1 MPRRIGNINKGHNP
15 ELAKKS
21 VTLNGYEEFIA
32 AVRDYEKQ
40 GLEREAAITQAVK
53 DYISRNILKDFL
65 ETNSSEVINMLLTDW
80 NMDDA
85 LRVREEEGILIGEQR
100 GMQRG
105 MQERA
110 KEIARNMLAK
120 GMDVETIASIT
131 GLFIDD
137 VLRLQGE

>member
-1 MPRRIGNINKGHNP
+1 
-15 ELAKKS
+15 
-21 VTLNGYEEFIA
+21 
-32 AVRDYEKQ
+32 
-40 GLEREAAITQAVK
+40 
-53 DYISRNILKDFL
+53 
-65 ETNSSEVINMLLTDW
+65 MLLTDW

-85 LRVREEEGILIGEQR
+85 LRVREEEGILIGMQQ
-100 GMQRG
+100 GMRE
-105 MQERA
+105 ER

>member
-1 MPRRIGNINKGHNP
+1 M
-15 ELAKKS
+15 
-21 VTLNGYEEFIA
+21 
-32 AVRDYEKQ
+32 
-40 GLEREAAITQAVK
+40 
-53 DYISRNILKDFL
+53 
-65 ETNSSEVINMLLTDW
+65 NMMLGEW
-80 NMDDA
+80 NMEDA
-85 LRVREEEGILIGEQR
+85 KAVWKEEGILIGKQEGILIGER
-100 GMQRG
+100 EGILIGKREGMQQG